1 MFDEITIKDV
11 KVKIG
16 LLCKSKR
23 KELQLTREQ
32 LAEELSISRAT
43 IQNIESGKN
52 ATLDSLL
59 KMAVHFNLLD
69 KIYQGLQGLES
80 NDNISLY

>member
-16 LLCKSKR
+16 LLCKAKR

-52 ATLDSLL
+52 ATLDNLL
-59 KMAVHFNLLD
+59 KIAVHFNLLD
-69 KIYQGLQGLES
+69 KIYHGLQQLES
-80 NDNISLY
+80 GDNLSLY